1 MKAFLARRKQKKQ
14 FIHPGKIYSSIFQN
28 GGHKAKVLREQFI
41 LSPLLQT
48 LLLLHKTQQRQ
59 QNPCRLYT
67 TTIVLPEKMRLPPE
81 NILPW
86 NYVIKKDPYL
96 LVIIGVQPNTYF
108 CVEKKRVAA
117 INIRRRRNELT
128 FTKNISTLVIGF
140 DRIL

>member
-1 MKAFLARRKQKKQ
+1 MSQ
-14 FIHPGKIYSSIFQN
+14 
-28 GGHKAKVLREQFI
+28 
-41 LSPLLQT
+41 LLQT
-48 LLLLHKTQQRQ
+48 LLLLSTKLNRD
-59 QNPCRLYT
+59 NKILVDCT
-67 TTIVLPEKMRLPPE
+67 TTIALPEKMRLPPE

-128 FTKNISTLVIGF
+128 FTKNISSLVIGF

>member
-1 MKAFLARRKQKKQ
+1 
-14 FIHPGKIYSSIFQN
+14 
-28 GGHKAKVLREQFI
+28 
-41 LSPLLQT
+41 
-48 LLLLHKTQQRQ
+48 
-59 QNPCRLYT
+59 
-67 TTIVLPEKMRLPPE
+67 MRLPPE

-108 CVEKKRVAA
+108 CGKKKRVAA

-128 FTKNISTLVIGF
+128 FTKNISSLVIGF